1 MEDKTASSHA
11 KMILCIDIDDI
22 KESTLKQYV
31 IENYFPEDIF
41 SANDVV
47 NSMMRI
53 LDDDDRYNF
62 RGNNILQVLIDDFI
76 VDILSYIR
84 DNFKPLDVY
93 AKDQIV
99 MALNSFIKKGE

>member
-11 KMILCIDIDDI
+11 KNILCIDIDDI
-22 KESTLKQYV
+22 KENTLKQYV

-41 SANDVV
+41 SANDIV

-84 DNFKPLDVY
+84 ENFKPMDVY
-93 AKDQIV
+93 ASDQLA
-99 MALNSFIKKGE
+99 MALDRLIKNGE